1 MELLLLME
9 VSLEELDHLLVVV
22 RELMEHED
30 LEQVVEELNIVVV
43 LLMAV
48 LVEQDKLFIDF

>member
-9 VSLEELDHLLVVV
+9 VSLEELDHRLVVV
-22 RELMEHED
+22 RELMEHVD